1 MARQLTAWN
10 KLVQKQFKAGKANDK
25 NYSFKQA
32 LKDASKSHTSG
43 GSEHV
48 NTDENNDNTVVNANK
63 EPGQHSQQNGGNDPV
78 GASVGSSTLS
88 GSPLHK
94 GGRRRSKKHRSHHK
108 KRGKSHKNQ
117 KHTRHH

>member
-32 LKDASKSHTSG
+32 LKDASKNQNG
-43 GSEHV
+43 GNEQVPSNNEI
-48 NTDENNDNTVVNANK
+48 NTDEKHKPNQ
-63 EPGQHSQQNGGNDPV
+63 ESLQNGGNDPV